1 MNEQKA
7 EIARLNRLLL
17 LEAKEREDENKNL
30 TAETKRLRAAL
41 TDERTEGSQLWRIQM
56 EETIEHQ
63 GAKLKEFER
72 ELKKVNE
79 QHDKDIRDISEVCT
93 TPSYVPFSPL
103 LIPY

>member
-1 MNEQKA
+1 MA
-7 EIARLNRLLL
+7 D
-17 LEAKEREDENKNL
+17 LED
-30 TAETKRLRAAL
+30 
-41 TDERTEGSQLWRIQM
+41 
-56 EETIEHQ
+56 TIEHQ

-79 QHDKDIRDISEVCT
+79 QHDKDIRDISEVCI

>member
-41 TDERTEGSQLWRIQM
+41 TDERTEGSQLRRIWRTLSNIK
-56 EETIEHQ
+56 
-63 GAKLKEFER
+63 AR
-72 ELKKVNE
+72 N
-79 QHDKDIRDISEVCT
+79 
-93 TPSYVPFSPL
+93 
-103 LIPY
+103 

>member
-1 MNEQKA
+1 MA
-7 EIARLNRLLL
+7 DL
-17 LEAKEREDENKNL
+17 
-30 TAETKRLRAAL
+30 
-41 TDERTEGSQLWRIQM
+41 

>member
-41 TDERTEGSQLWRIQM
+41 TDERTEGLQLWRIWR
-56 EETIEHQ
+56 
-63 GAKLKEFER
+63 KLSNIKAR
-72 ELKKVNE
+72 N
-79 QHDKDIRDISEVCT
+79 
-93 TPSYVPFSPL
+93 
-103 LIPY
+103 